1 MANHF
6 GLGDIRQRIGYIRVE
21 YIPVKRARYFGPKL
35 EGFVNLIICK

>member
-21 YIPVKRARYFGPKL
+21 CIPVYDDDSDMHDAL
-35 EGFVNLIICK
+35 A